1 MSMMGSSRVRSPLAN
16 APVGETV
23 ASFSDYTRAQKTV
36 SALVAG
42 EVPARDIAIVGTGL
56 RSIERVT
63 GRLGWGSA
71 ARTGALNGALLG
83 ILFAAI
89 IVLSMPDAPMQL
101 FAGVLFVGIAF
112 GMLMSLIS
120 YSFVRRRRDYA
131 SVVQVV
137 AETFDV
143 TVAAASLHKARQV
156 LQHQH
161 TGAGGAASAAASSSG
176 AAETEASAAPGA
188 RPADAT
194 RPAAPT
200 TPAPA
205 REPGRVAPTPTP
217 EPGSGEAA
225 PQSPAAPA
233 GQEPPRYGERL
244 PRAEADAGR

>member
-1 MSMMGSSRVRSPLAN
+1 MMGSSRVRSPLAN

-23 ASFSDYTRAQKTV
+23 ASFSDYARAQRAV
-36 SALVAG
+36 STLVTG
-42 EVPARDIAIVGTGL
+42 EVPPRDIAIVGTGL

-83 ILFAAI
+83 VLFAAI
-89 IVLSMPDAPMQL
+89 VVLSMPEAPMQL

-131 SVVQVV
+131 SIVQVV
-137 AETFDV
+137 AETFEV

-161 TGAGGAASAAASSSG
+161 AGAGGAASEAASGSG
-176 AAETEASAAPGA
+176 AGAAGASAAPGA
-188 RPADAT
+188 SSANPT
-194 RPAAPT
+194 QPAAPGVPEHAQASRPGA
-200 TPAPA
+200 PAPA
-205 REPGRVAPTPTP
+205 PGP
-217 EPGSGEAA
+217 GEAGQQ
-225 PQSPAAPA
+225 PPAAPA
-233 GQEPPRYGERL
+233 EQEPPRYGERL
-244 PRAEADAGR
+244 PRAEAEPGR